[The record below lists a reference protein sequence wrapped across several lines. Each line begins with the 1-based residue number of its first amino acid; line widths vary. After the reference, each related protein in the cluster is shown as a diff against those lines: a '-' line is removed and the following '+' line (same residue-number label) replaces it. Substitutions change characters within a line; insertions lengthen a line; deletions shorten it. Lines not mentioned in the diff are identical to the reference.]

1 MPKLTLNKS
10 DRLKSYTKIRTLFNQ
25 GEKLKQFPLT
35 VFYLFGEEKVK
46 EKKEGSLQMGVAVGS
61 RNFKRAVDRN
71 LLKRRIREAYRLQRN
86 ELKVS
91 LLEAGSV
98 LEVFFVY
105 GDNQIADYATISN
118 ATKKILEKLQ
128 DIHAKKIKQQDG
140 NG

>member
-1 MPKLTLNKS
+1 MSKHTLNKS
-10 DRLKSYTKIRTLFNQ
+10 DRLKSYTKIRALFNE

-35 VFYLFGEEKVK
+35 VFYLFGEENAA

-71 LLKRRIREAYRLQRN
+71 LLKRRIREAYRLQKN
-86 ELKVS
+86 ELRAS
-91 LLEAGSV
+91 LLASGTV

-118 ATKKILEKLQ
+118 VTKKILEKLQ
-128 DIHAKKIKQQDG
+128 DIHAKKIMLSDG

>member
-1 MPKLTLNKS
+1 LPKHTLNKS
-10 DRLKSYTKIRTLFNQ
+10 DRLKSYTKIRALFNA

-35 VFYLFGEEKVK
+35 VFYLFGEEKAE

-61 RNFKRAVDRN
+61 RNFKKAVDRN
-71 LLKRRIREAYRLQRN
+71 LLKRRIREAYRLQKN
-86 ELKVS
+86 ELRAV
-91 LLEAGSV
+91 LLESQTV

-118 ATKKILEKLQ
+118 AMKKILEKLQ
-128 DIHAKKIKQQDG
+128 DIHAKKINQQDG

>member
-1 MPKLTLNKS
+1 MPKHTLNKS
-10 DRLKSYTKIRTLFNQ
+10 DRLKSYTKIRALFNG

-35 VFYLFGEEKVK
+35 VFYLFGEEKSA

-61 RNFKRAVDRN
+61 RNFKKAVDRN
-71 LLKRRIREAYRLQRN
+71 LLKRRIREAYRLQKN
-86 ELKVS
+86 ELKAA
-91 LLEAGSV
+91 LLETGAV

-105 GDNQIADYATISN
+105 GDNQIADYATIST